1 MIMIMFI
8 RILCKRR
15 FKNMYC
21 WFILICYFWKDC
33 KREFSRLYINMEIGI
48 YSRRYS
54 RGNIM
59 ELNNIGNFT
68 IVEEVMNFFFVS

>member
-8 RILCKRR
+8 RIMCIRI
-15 FKNMYC
+15 FKNMY

-33 KREFSRLYINMEIGI
+33 KREFSGLYIDMEIRI

-54 RGNIM
+54 GGNI
-59 ELNNIGNFT
+59 I
-68 IVEEVMNFFFVS
+68 